1 MIDEAYIANNREW
14 NGKDISM
21 NETFVCDICEKE
33 STPITFFKVNK
44 AMRIKIYKMSE
55 EERMN
60 WIKGFRIAEKL
71 RKENEDEDE
80 IR

>member
-1 MIDEAYIANNREW
+1 MTIEEELKTSNFENEQVKANLNILVTASFLH
-14 NGKDISM
+14 N
-21 NETFVCDICEKE
+21 
-33 STPITFFKVNK
+33 
-44 AMRIKIYKMSE
+44 KMSE